1 MARHIPKDWEA
12 VFAELDGV
20 NDRAVILVVGSLV
33 DYALAEAIKS
43 RLREPDTDR
52 GWNDLFK
59 ESGPLQT
66 WSQKT
71 TVAYF
76 LKVIGPIARADIDLL
91 RSIRNEAAHDMNP
104 VTFDAEKI
112 ADKVRKLQMGNE
124 HTKQHPLREQ
134 FLVAVRMY
142 IANLILRAGD
152 SRAEIAEASAALA
165 PYLDR
170 QCTRGCRHDGSQ

>member
-1 MARHIPKDWEA
+1 MIRATMARHIPKDWEA

-20 NDRAVILVVGSLV
+20 NDRAVILVVGSLI
-33 DYALAEAIKS
+33 DCALAEAIKS

-59 ESGPLQT
+59 ESGLLQR

-91 RSIRNEAAHDMNP
+91 RSIRNEAAAM
-104 VTFDAEKI
+104 AC
-112 ADKVRKLQMGNE
+112 R
-124 HTKQHPLREQ
+124 
-134 FLVAVRMY
+134 
-142 IANLILRAGD
+142 
-152 SRAEIAEASAALA
+152 
-165 PYLDR
+165 
-170 QCTRGCRHDGSQ
+170 RGCLPENRDRPPGARGGVREAIRR

>member
-12 VFAELDGV
+12 VFAELDGA
-20 NDRAVILVVGSLV
+20 NDRAVILVVGSLI
-33 DYALAEAIKS
+33 DYALAEVIKS
-43 RLREPDTDR
+43 RLREPDADK

-76 LKVIGPIARADIDLL
+76 LKIIGPIARADIDLF

-104 VTFDAEKI
+104 ITFDAEKI
-112 ADKVRKLQMGNE
+112 AGKISQIQMGNE
-124 HTKQHPLREQ
+124 NTRKLPLRSQ
-134 FLVAVRMY
+134 FLTAARMY
-142 IANLILRAGD
+142 IANLILRAGN
-152 SRAEIAEASAALA
+152 SHAEIAEASAALA

-170 QCTRGCRHDGSQ
+170 